1 MKEFSINTPEQFQ
14 QLYGRYYKVMML
26 YALKMTDD
34 QDAAEDLVQNVFL
47 TLWESRE
54 AFHEEASARS
64 YLYLTIRHRIIDQV
78 RHAKVEGKYKNYVLK
93 GAGDMLAAEE
103 DEEVF
108 TYEVYRR
115 LFDAINELPPRQREL
130 FLLYMQGKKNAEIAQ
145 VMNITEE
152 TIRVQRKRALKTLRK
167 KMGDKDDLLL
177 FLLFLANDFIVFS
190 AFS

>member
-47 TLWESRE
+47 TLWENRE
-54 AFHEEASARS
+54 TFHEEASVRS
-64 YLYLTIRHRIIDQV
+64 YLYLTIRRRVIDQA
-78 RHAKVEGKYKNYVLK
+78 RHAKVEGKYKSYVLK
-93 GAGDMLAAEE
+93 GAGDMLMAEE
-103 DEEVF
+103 DDEIF
-108 TYEVYRR
+108 TNEVYHR

-145 VMNITEE
+145 AMNITEE
-152 TIRVQRKRALKTLRK
+152 TIRVQKKRALKTLRK
-167 KMGDKDDLLL
+167 KMGDRSDLLL
-177 FLLFLANDFIVFS
+177 LWLLFC
-190 AFS
+190 